1 MSLFLALICLILTAI
16 LAVSLYFNFKHAKLL
31 LEIQDSIEQS
41 LDDLDAIYGRIAEI
55 LEKPVFFDSI
65 EVRQVISDID
75 EARQTVLKIA
85 NVLVKSVTSSED
97 SNA

>member
-65 EVRQVISDID
+65 EVRQVIADID

-85 NVLVKSVTSSED
+85 NVLVKSVTTDED

>member
-1 MSLFLALICLILTAI
+1 MSVFLALICLVLIAI
-16 LAVSLYFNFKHAKLL
+16 LSVSLYFNFKHARLL

-41 LDDLDAIYGRIAEI
+41 LDDLDAIYGRIAQI

-65 EVRQVISDID
+65 EVRQVIADID

>member
-1 MSLFLALICLILTAI
+1 MLIFLALICLILTAI

-65 EVRQVISDID
+65 EVRQVIADID

-85 NVLVKSVTSSED
+85 NVLVKSVTTDED